1 MINDTNDATASRYG
15 RREALKLGGLT
26 VSVAAIA
33 AACGTD
39 RTGDDAPG
47 RVGFAPPIEE
57 LEEYPIDDAVL
68 LRTASSL
75 ELTAVAVYTA
85 VLDTGLL
92 DADLTTL
99 VERLIEDHQMV
110 ADEMGQLTESV
121 GGVAW
126 TCTNPWYMDRTV
138 DPLLAAVL
146 DSDNPLRDIVN
157 TAVVLENIAAATHQ
171 SLTVELMDPPAAAA
185 TIAAAT
191 LESRHSAA
199 IVAAARGADGYV
211 SPAIDGDA
219 ENPTDADGVPLK
231 FAITNRFGS
240 TGQIE
245 LVAGKPNEN
254 GVRQTFV
261 VQTPSLNSWIYNELE
276 PTC

>member
-1 MINDTNDATASRYG
+1 MTDQPITTSRYG
-15 RREALKLGGLT
+15 RRDALKLGGLT
-26 VSVAAIA
+26 VSAATFL
-33 AACGTD
+33 AACGAG

-47 RVGFAPPIEE
+47 RIGFAPPIEE
-57 LEEYPIDDAVL
+57 LEDFPIDEAVF

-75 ELTAVAVYTA
+75 ELTAVAVYEA

-92 DADLTTL
+92 DDDLTTL

-110 ADEMGQLTESV
+110 ADEMGELTESV

-126 TCTNPWYMDRTV
+126 ECTNPWYMSRTV
-138 DPLLAAVL
+138 EPLLAAVL
-146 DSDNPLRDIVN
+146 DSDNPLRDIIN

-171 SLTVELMDPPAAAA
+171 TLAIELQDADAAAA
-185 TIAAAT
+185 TLAAAK

-199 IVAAARGADGYV
+199 IVALARGAEGYV
-211 SPAIDGDA
+211 NPLIDGDGDA
-219 ENPTDADGVPLK
+219 PVDADGVPYK
-231 FAITNRFGS
+231 FSIMNRFGS
-240 TGQIE
+240 TGQVE
-245 LVAGKPNEN
+245 LVAGAPDEN
-254 GVRQTFV
+254 GVRQTFI

>member
-1 MINDTNDATASRYG
+1 MTDDSSADIASRY
-15 RREALKLGGLT
+15 RRRDALKLGGLT
-26 VSVAAIA
+26 ISAAAFA
-33 AACGTD
+33 AACGTG

-57 LEEYPIDDAVL
+57 LQDFPIDDAVL

-75 ELTAVAVYTA
+75 ELTAIAVYEA

-92 DADLTTL
+92 DGNLTTL
-99 VERLIEDHQMV
+99 VERLIENHQMV
-110 ADEMGQLTESV
+110 ADQMGELTESV

-126 TCTNPWYMDRTV
+126 ECTNTWYMERTV
-138 DPLLAAVL
+138 TPLLAAVL
-146 DSDNPLRDIVN
+146 DSDNPMRDIIN

-171 SLTVELMDPPAAAA
+171 TLTIELTDADAAQATLAAAK
-185 TIAAAT
+185 
-191 LESRHSAA
+191 LESRHSAH
-199 IVAAARGADGYV
+199 IVAVARGAEGYV
-211 SPAIDGDA
+211 SPTIDGDGD
-219 ENPTDADGVPLK
+219 NPVDADGVPYK

-240 TGQIE
+240 TGQVE

-254 GVRQTFV
+254 GVRQTFIL
-261 VQTPSLNSWIYNELE
+261 QTPSLNSWIYNELE